1 MGGIHYSLL
10 WCGGEL
16 DTTAMMMLVMMLD
29 KWYEKVLTPL
39 WSGCLR
45 TLCGQ
50 QLCMLSR
57 DSRQKQETRLDATI
71 VQWSQCKTLGC
82 CWRMGWW
89 VAWHSSNTR
98 KRVSVKGE
106 RLSERRRRRERLKW
120 TICLFNY
127 NCNYVNCVIIDCA
140 IETCH
145 KATRRG
151 KTRALQKT
159 VCPLQCYLSLSNAY
173 GG

>member
-1 MGGIHYSLL
+1 MGGIHCCGVVENWTRQRWWCWWWCWINDTRRYLL
-10 WCGGEL
+10 HSGLVAYVLSVASSSVCWVE
-16 DTTAMMMLVMMLD
+16 TAGRNKRLGSMRQSYNGVS
-29 KWYEKVLTPL
+29 VRL
-39 WSGCLR
+39 W
-45 TLCGQ
+45 
-50 QLCMLSR
+50 
-57 DSRQKQETRLDATI
+57 A
-71 VQWSQCKTLGC
+71 VC
-82 CWRMGWW
+82 CWWMGWW

-106 RLSERRRRRERLKW
+106 RLSERRRRERLKW

-151 KTRALQKT
+151 KTRAVQKT